1 MLHAVSDIE
10 RKLDIMEVVAGS
22 VLFLTLISPLSAKII
37 DTKWGNNIPVSVKS
51 IWNVAVLS
59 FP

>member
-10 RKLDIMEVVAGS
+10 RKLDIVEVVAGS
-22 VLFLTLISPLSAKII
+22 VLFLTLISPVSAKI
-37 DTKWGNNIPVSVKS
+37 DTKWRNNIPVSVKS